1 MVYSQTHAI
10 TYVWV
15 LVVAVLIDLFFRE
28 PSNRFHPVAWIGLYF
43 KYLGKIVQRKNSF
56 LAFTLGS
63 FFWIGGA
70 VITFFT
76 VLELE
81 KLIFLLPV
89 IPRVFLLAIILKP
102 AFSWNMLKSEVENLG
117 LALSKSLANGRSYL
131 SRMVS
136 RNVSELTQ
144 EEVLESGIE
153 SLFENL
159 NDSLVAPIFFFVIG
173 GAPLAWLYRYANT
186 ADAMWGYRGP
196 WEHAGK
202 FTAHADDLL
211 SWIPARITAALLSPR
226 FFIKNFMQI
235 KIEARKT
242 SSPNSGWPMGMAA
255 LLLGIKLGKPGFYS
269 LNPKGRSVTLKS
281 IPVAIDLATRTVWLV
296 FIISILSIIVMV
308 IK

>member
-1 MVYSQTHAI
+1 MFSQAHAS

-15 LVVAVLIDLFFRE
+15 LIVAGLIDLFFRE
-28 PSNRFHPVAWIGLYF
+28 PSNRFHPVAWIGLYL
-43 KYLGKIVQRKNSF
+43 KHIGKIVQRKNP
-56 LAFTLGS
+56 LIAFTLGT
-63 FFWIGGA
+63 FFWISGA
-70 VITFFT
+70 AITFFM
-76 VLELE
+76 VLKLE
-81 KLIFLLPV
+81 QLIFLMPV
-89 IPRVFLLAIILKP
+89 IPRVSLLAIILKP
-102 AFSWNMLKSEVENLG
+102 AFSWRMLKSEVENLG
-117 LALSKSLANGRSYL
+117 SALSESLTKGRTYL

-136 RNVSELTQ
+136 RDVSELTQ

-159 NDSLVAPIFFFVIG
+159 SDSVVAPIFFFVIG
-173 GAPLAWLYRYANT
+173 GAPFAWLYRYANT

-211 SWIPARITAALLSPR
+211 SWIPARITAALISPR

-242 SSPNSGWPMGMAA
+242 SSPNGGWPMGMAA
-255 LLLGIKLGKPGFYS
+255 LLLGIKLGKPGVYS
-269 LNPKGRSVTLKS
+269 LNPKGQRVTLKS
-281 IPVAIDLATRTVWLV
+281 IPLAIDLATRTVWLV